1 MDSLPVAT
9 EESIRQARSRFFAGN
24 SLSGETVSRTVLSSW
39 QRSLNH
45 GVAVSQ
51 DPADLPVLS
60 AGQLA
65 EAQEE
70 GSDLSHFSRPIM
82 EHLFGQ
88 IRQTSSMVILTDA
101 AGTILHSIG
110 DPDFVGKARKVS
122 LQPGGVWTEPARGT
136 NAIGTCLVE
145 QAPVVIHRGEHF
157 TTTNH
162 FLTCSATPLF
172 DPHGRV
178 RGVLDVSGDG
188 YAFQQHT
195 MALVRISAQ
204 QIENIMF
211 SRGFE
216 DDLVLHFHHHPHFIG
231 TFYEGIIVCSR
242 SGQLLAA
249 NRSALLLLGLDR
261 YHMDGTMFSGLFDY
275 SFDEICARAAVAV
288 PPLLEVNGRGDR
300 KFYVRARSLQKGQG
314 GKRVRL
320 RTEKK
325 PERPAPASRKL
336 QALSLGDPVMS
347 RMIQQAEKV
356 LEHDIP
362 ILLEGESGTGKDL
375 LARALHEQGSRR
387 NGPFVALNCA
397 AIPAGL
403 IESELFGYRDGAF
416 TGASRKGYRGKIRQA
431 DGGTLFLDEI
441 GDMPLE
447 LQAMLLRVLQ
457 ERRVAPLGAT
467 MEQAVDIAIIC
478 ATNRNVSADISTGRF
493 REDLYYRL
501 NGLKLRLPPLRQRTD
516 CLALASAMLRELAPD
531 RSLSLSPEVSR
542 LFRQHPW
549 PGNIRQLHSVLRI
562 ASVLLDEQETELRL
576 VHLPEDFFDQP
587 AWSEDEWR
595 RDRESRFVSAGD
607 RALDFKSLQQLAISR
622 AVDSSRG
629 NLSAAARMLGI
640 SRTTLYRKLKAF
652 KN

>member
-1 MDSLPVAT
+1 MAAA
-9 EESIRQARSRFFAGN
+9 IGN
-24 SLSGETVSRTVLSSW
+24 STSGLVLY
-39 QRSLNH
+39 
-45 GVAVSQ
+45 
-51 DPADLPVLS
+51 
-60 AGQLA
+60 
-65 EAQEE
+65 
-70 GSDLSHFSRPIM
+70 
-82 EHLFGQ
+82 
-88 IRQTSSMVILTDA
+88 
-101 AGTILHSIG
+101 
-110 DPDFVGKARKVS
+110 RKVK
-122 LQPGGVWTEPARGT
+122 
-136 NAIGTCLVE
+136 
-145 QAPVVIHRGEHF
+145 VVNRSDCVPKK
-157 TTTNH
+157 NRK
-162 FLTCSATPLF
+162 
-172 DPHGRV
+172 DPHR
-178 RGVLDVSGDG
+178 
-188 YAFQQHT
+188 H
-195 MALVRISAQ
+195 LV
-204 QIENIMF
+204 NYKLF
-211 SRGFE
+211 
-216 DDLVLHFHHHPHFIG
+216 P
-231 TFYEGIIVCSR
+231 
-242 SGQLLAA
+242 LA
-249 NRSALLLLGLDR
+249 
-261 YHMDGTMFSGLFDY
+261 
-275 SFDEICARAAVAV
+275 I
-288 PPLLEVNGRGDR
+288 
-300 KFYVRARSLQKGQG
+300 
-314 GKRVRL
+314 RL
-320 RTEKK
+320 CPR
-325 PERPAPASRKL
+325 L
-336 QALSLGDPVMS
+336 
-347 RMIQQAEKV
+347 IQQAEKV